1 VSWIRKIVA
10 PELIEMVAPL
20 WLRRAALKL
29 PSTVRKRDEKALKLR
44 RRAKARKREAL
55 MLKERSGRLYPPQS
69 GSRRPE
75 WSSALPNRWSTLNG
89 TES

>member
-20 WLRRAALKL
+20 WLRRAKL
-29 PSTVRKRDEKALKLR
+29 PSAARKRNAKALKLR
-44 RRAKARKREAL
+44 RRAKARKREAM
-55 MLKERSGRLYPPQS
+55 MLRARSGRLYPPQC
-69 GSRRPE
+69 GSRRAE

-89 TES
+89 TGS